1 MTVYAGSGPWGPGK
15 GSPLSKAEFDGNNY
29 GFENRITDLE
39 TNPPQPNDIVGI
51 TLTGS
56 FLSMTQRDGTVLGPV
71 PFSPPMARWRSEW
84 AATTAYVAFD
94 FVTVTGNGL
103 YGVLQD
109 HTSALTFD
117 ANATDIDGNLLYRKV
132 IGFSGTS
139 ANIEDLLDVAITSA
153 ADKDMLVY
161 DSGTTNWVNKT
172 KAQVL
177 ANLLGSTSGV
187 LKANG
192 SGVVAAATAGTD
204 YAAAPSGSANTPL
217 WNNGSGGFTNGTRSG
232 NTTKVAT
239 VSGSL
244 TNGHIAA
251 FDASGNIVDGGAAGS
266 GTPGGSS
273 GDIQTNDGAGGFSA
287 ITPASGVATFLA
299 TPSSANL
306 RAALTDEVGTGAA
319 YFVGGALGTPASA
332 TLTNATGLPLS
343 SGVTGALPNANLANM
358 AAHTYKGNNTGSS
371 AAPSDLTATQLTAEL
386 NAMVGDSGSGGTK
399 GLVPAPASGDS
410 AAGKVLA
417 ADGTWTAIASVVGAG
432 DVVGGSTSTDGELV
446 VYNGTGGK
454 TVKESFAKFSGPAST
469 VKTYT
474 LPNASSTILTDNAA
488 VTVAQGGTNATSASG
503 AALDNITGFASTG
516 VIARTGSGA
525 YSFRT
530 ITGTSNRI
538 TLTNG
543 DGVSGA
549 PTIDISSSYVGQN
562 TITTLGTIGTGT
574 WQGSVIGASYG
585 GAGTVNGVLKANG
598 SGTVSAASAGTDYVA
613 PSGGGLVLN
622 LIFTIEDLMTN
633 AEETHRFIPPACS
646 FPSGASGSYGT
657 AGTAA
662 TGSTTISAKKNGS
675 AFGTFVWAGAGTAA
689 TVTIG
694 STTSFNGT
702 SDVLTLEGPATADAT
717 LAKIGITLTGTRS

>member
-192 SGVVAAATAGTD
+192 SG
-204 YAAAPSGSANTPL
+204 
-217 WNNGSGGFTNGTRSG
+217 
-232 NTTKVAT
+232 
-239 VSGSL
+239 
-244 TNGHIAA
+244 
-251 FDASGNIVDGGAAGS
+251 
-266 GTPGGSS
+266 
-273 GDIQTNDGAGGFSA
+273 
-287 ITPASGVATFLA
+287 
-299 TPSSANL
+299 
-306 RAALTDEVGTGAA
+306 
-319 YFVGGALGTPASA
+319 
-332 TLTNATGLPLS
+332 
-343 SGVTGALPNANLANM
+343 
-358 AAHTYKGNNTGSS
+358 
-371 AAPSDLTATQLTAEL
+371 
-386 NAMVGDSGSGGTK
+386 
-399 GLVPAPASGDS
+399 
-410 AAGKVLA
+410 
-417 ADGTWTAIASVVGAG
+417 
-432 DVVGGSTSTDGELV
+432 
-446 VYNGTGGK
+446 
-454 TVKESFAKFSGPAST
+454 
-469 VKTYT
+469 
-474 LPNASSTILTDNAA
+474 
-488 VTVAQGGTNATSASG
+488 
-503 AALDNITGFASTG
+503 
-516 VIARTGSGA
+516 
-525 YSFRT
+525 
-530 ITGTSNRI
+530 
-538 TLTNG
+538 
-543 DGVSGA
+543 
-549 PTIDISSSYVGQN
+549 
-562 TITTLGTIGTGT
+562 
-574 WQGSVIGASYG
+574 
-585 GAGTVNGVLKANG
+585 
-598 SGTVSAASAGTDYVA
+598 TVSAASAGTDYVA